1 MLGLNT
7 HIYILL
13 NMGWLE
19 WTVVSVIIF
28 LPHKSQIKESS
39 PLSSYLAGET
49 HTIVLETDYADW
61 LSY

>member
-1 MLGLNT
+1 MP
-7 HIYILL
+7 L

-19 WTVVSVIIF
+19 WTVANFIIF
-28 LPHKSQIKESS
+28 LPYKSQIKESS

-49 HTIVLETDYADW
+49 HTIVSETDYADW

>member
-1 MLGLNT
+1 M
-7 HIYILL
+7 LL

-19 WTVVSVIIF
+19 WTVVSF
-28 LPHKSQIKESS
+28 LPYKSQIKESS

-49 HTIVLETDYADW
+49 HTIVSETDYADW